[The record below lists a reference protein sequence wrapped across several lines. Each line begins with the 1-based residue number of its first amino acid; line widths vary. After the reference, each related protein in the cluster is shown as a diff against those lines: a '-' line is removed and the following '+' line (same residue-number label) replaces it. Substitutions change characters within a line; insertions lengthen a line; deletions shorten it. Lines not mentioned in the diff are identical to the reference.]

1 MSDRLTQRYNT
12 LQAELDA
19 GKKMLEDLEAR
30 RAQVLQTMTRIEG
43 AMMVLRELMDEEKSD
58 QQRAGVETP
67 INGAGL

>member
-43 AMMVLRELMDEEKSD
+43 AMMVLRELIEEEKT
-58 QQRAGVETP
+58 GVETP
-67 INGAGL
+67 VNGAGQ

>member
-1 MSDRLTQRYNT
+1 MSDRLTQRYNA

-43 AMMVLRELMDEEKSD
+43 AMMVLRELIEEEKT
-58 QQRAGVETP
+58 GVETP
-67 INGAGL
+67 VNGAGQ